1 MNPEFRRQLTLELS
15 PSRLVL
21 MPAILLL
28 LAICVF
34 ALDQH
39 DPLATL
45 HKGTFTVLGLLGA
58 AVGSFTALSS
68 INDEVN
74 DRTWDQQR
82 MSAMGPWPMA
92 WGKLLGGPS
101 YAWWGVLWCAAAALV
116 TGAMLGRL
124 SSTLMALALA
134 LMGIVALH
142 SAIMASRLFGMDPA
156 KPASARQSWALVV
169 VLLLLLQLGSLVT
182 AGIGELFGPHGQGR
196 WWGLRI
202 HSTHLGLLLMAS
214 TMLLGVLALWRAMAM
229 QLSVPTTP
237 WAWVLGNASL
247 CLLLV
252 GLIPDAHMRVIAALL
267 LLMLSALY
275 IATVEGQ
282 VAQRWRAV
290 LYSARRGQ
298 WRRLWVN
305 MPLWPI
311 SWCMGFA
318 VLLPAYVVWN
328 ADPLSYRSALG
339 PFMLM
344 VLLHVLRD
352 CGVYLFFSLRSSS
365 RSPLGM
371 TLMVLFVVGGLLP
384 AMLWST
390 GLAPLFEPLFG
401 VLDGFSTTQ
410 LKAPRLGL
418 LAWAGMLLQLAMV
431 AGALVWRFQQITP
444 AANNS
449 QWPLPAGQ

>member
-1 MNPEFRRQLTLELS
+1 MNPEFRRQLTLELT
-15 PSRLVL
+15 PSRLIL

-28 LAICVF
+28 LVVCVF
-34 ALDQH
+34 VLDQR
-39 DPLATL
+39 DPLVTL
-45 HKGTFTVLGLLGA
+45 HQGAFTILGLLGA
-58 AVGSFTALSS
+58 AVGTFTALSS

-82 MSAMGPWPMA
+82 MSAMGAWPMA

-101 YAWWGVLWCAAAALV
+101 YAWWGVLWCAATALV
-116 TGAMLGRL
+116 TGTLLGKL
-124 SSTLMALALA
+124 PSTITTLALA
-134 LMGIVALH
+134 LLGIAALH
-142 SAIMASRLFGMDPA
+142 CAVMASRLFGMDPA

-182 AGIGELFGPHGQGR
+182 AGVSEFFGPQGAGR

-202 HSTHLGLLLMAS
+202 HSANLGLLLVGSAL
-214 TMLLGVLALWRAMAM
+214 LLGLLALWRAMAM

-247 CLLLV
+247 CVVLV
-252 GLIPDAHMRVIAALL
+252 GLIPDAHWRVLAAIL
-267 LLMLSALY
+267 LLMLATYY
-275 IATVEGQ
+275 IATIESQ

-290 LYSARRGQ
+290 LYSAQRGQ

-311 SWCMGFA
+311 SWCMGLA
-318 VLLPAYVVWN
+318 VLLPAYAVWS
-328 ADPLSYRSALG
+328 ADPLSHRNALG

-352 CGVYLFFSLRSSS
+352 CGVYLFFSLRRSS

-371 TLMVLFVVGGLLP
+371 TLLVLFIIGGILP
-384 AMLWST
+384 AMFWST

-401 VLDGFSTTQ
+401 VLEGFTTSQ
-410 LKAPRLGL
+410 ITAPALGG
-418 LAWAGMLLQLAMV
+418 LAWTGMLLQLLIV
-431 AGALVWRFQQITP
+431 AGALVWRFQQIAPSAT
-444 AANNS
+444 NS
-449 QWPLPAGQ
+449 NWPLPAGD